1 MGSLFQGE
9 GNVDFLGMNIEQW
22 DQLFKNL
29 DLSKIKLEEV
39 VAIVGALGQ
48 AYSMYT
54 QFASAADQK
63 RLQEYEAHNRA
74 MQDKL
79 DARLDRGLIN
89 QRQYDQ
95 AQKKLQ
101 QELEKRQLEA
111 EIKAAKRQK
120 AVSAVSI
127 ITDTARAIMGIW
139 ADFPKVDFGATAAI
153 ASAAVGAL
161 GAAQLGLVLAQPL
174 PSAAGYEQGYGY
186 GQTYPMRRAQDG
198 KVYDVT
204 YGGEPQSGMVNKPT
218 HFIAGEMPELIIA
231 NRDWKRFNPAVTDS
245 IRSELARVRGFEGGY
260 AGPAIGESSKPAAT
274 NQNYDALMAV
284 ISRNTEVMDRIEQ
297 NGLLAVL
304 SRDMEE
310 TKKIKEDLDRLNK
323 YQKRAEV

>member
-1 MGSLFQGE
+1 
-9 GNVDFLGMNIEQW
+9 IEQW

-186 GQTYPMRRAQDG
+186 GQTYPMR
-198 KVYDVT
+198 
-204 YGGEPQSGMVNKPT
+204 
-218 HFIAGEMPELIIA
+218 
-231 NRDWKRFNPAVTDS
+231 
-245 IRSELARVRGFEGGY
+245 
-260 AGPAIGESSKPAAT
+260 
-274 NQNYDALMAV
+274 
-284 ISRNTEVMDRIEQ
+284 
-297 NGLLAVL
+297 
-304 SRDMEE
+304 
-310 TKKIKEDLDRLNK
+310 
-323 YQKRAEV
+323 